1 MLSESQERML
11 LVAAAGREEEAF
23 RICRKWGLDAA
34 VVGRVTDTGRMV
46 IRHKGEIVADLPV
59 APVSGASP
67 VYDRPVAPL
76 PRPVPLVAEAIR
88 APSDPPQAL
97 LRLLSSPDLSSKRWI
112 FEQYDWLVG
121 CDTVLPPGLGA
132 AVVRVHGTKK
142 ALALTTDCTP
152 RYCAA
157 DPRVGGMQAVAEA
170 WRNLV
175 AVGARPLAITDCLNF
190 GNPERPPIMAQLV
203 AAIEG
208 MAEACRAL
216 DIPITGGN
224 VSLYN
229 ETGGRAIYPTP
240 VVGVVGLLEDVRD
253 ALGCRFP
260 EAGLDVLL
268 LGEIRGELG
277 GSEYLKRVHGLVRGR
292 PPQVDLRLELALQ
305 RLLPEAAR
313 AGLLRSAHDVAAGGL
328 AVTLAECTFGERGV
342 GVEVDVPAVAGG
354 LPPVAATLFGEPAG
368 VVVVSADRGA
378 RDALL
383 ALAGRHGV
391 PAAVVGRT
399 GGGRRSTRTGRRSS
413 ASGASPSASASRRGG
428 RGSRRR

>member
-1 MLSESQERML
+1 VERIFEKWDLHAVDIGVVTSDGL
-11 LVAAAGREEEAF
+11 LRVKDRGRVVAEVPCRALADEAPLYDRPRARPPWQDEVQRLDPEGLAADPPPAEAL
-23 RICRKWGLDAA
+23 RRLLASPNVASTRWIYRQYDHTVRTNTVVPPGAGTA
-34 VVGRVTDTGRMV
+34 VVRLKGTSRALAISVDGNGRACYLDPRLGARLV
-46 IRHKGEIVADLPV
+46 VAEAARNV
-59 APVSGASP
+59 ACAGASP
-67 VYDRPVAPL
+67 
-76 PRPVPLVAEAIR
+76 I
-88 APSDPPQAL
+88 
-97 LRLLSSPDLSSKRWI
+97 
-112 FEQYDWLVG
+112 
-121 CDTVLPPGLGA
+121 GA
-132 AVVRVHGTKK
+132 T
-142 ALALTTDCTP
+142 
-152 RYCAA
+152 
-157 DPRVGGMQAVAEA
+157 
-170 WRNLV
+170 NN
-175 AVGARPLAITDCLNF
+175 LNF
-190 GNPERPPIMAQLV
+190 GSPERPEIMWQLV
-203 AAIEG
+203 ETIEG

-240 VVGVVGLLEDVRD
+240 VVGVVGLLEDVRH

-399 GGGRRSTRTGRRSS
+399 GGGRIRLAVDGRMAIDEDRAALERIWSL
-413 ASGASPSASASRRGG
+413 ALGERFAPG
-428 RGSRRR
+428 RARE